1 MQDLLKPDFGV
12 MLLTICNFL
21 LLVYLLKKF
30 AWKSI
35 IGALEKREQQIAA
48 DKQHAQQARVEA
60 EKLKNELSAALNRV
74 AEEASAKIAQAVKT
88 GETQREQLLAAA
100 KEQSARLL
108 EQARAEISTLT
119 PPVISVALAVLVAL
133 SMKRNWQTFSWTCS
147 GRARE
152 TSIWSRHSCTCRTF

>member
-108 EQARAEISTLT
+108 EQARAEICAEKEK
-119 PPVISVALAVLVAL
+119 ALADVRNEIARTALLAAEKITRQEMSEASSQEAVSRVLSEL
-133 SMKRNWQTFSWTCS
+133 KK
-147 GRARE
+147 
-152 TSIWSRHSCTCRTF
+152 